1 MKKIFSTVVSL
12 FVISVMAVAEV
23 TIPTEFDG
31 IVLGKSTRS
40 EVHDLLVSKG
50 LVFSPEQSQSNEHGG
65 NDVFVGVFVHEDMN
79 FDCVVPAFLG
89 DTLISIGFRG
99 VCDTT
104 CNEYG
109 RDFIEKTHSKFNN
122 LACADSSFIVLSTT
136 AELKGYNTWS
146 RTDEESIVIT
156 MHNDSTCICSYVTEK
171 RLFEISSNLAF
182 EKLKQSLPDYAEENK
197 VYGVGGVRF
206 GDSKASVKSVIYSKS
221 SRLVEEDAHSMLFT
235 DVKIGGVTYDFAK
248 FYFSSDQLVSVNLQ
262 CAFYSWRKEE
272 ALMKFES
279 IKSQYGRKYTNM
291 TLLKDEEDLKGYNCG
306 AYTDGYDYMPILIS
320 FQKSLSRNDEI
331 MYYVEVD
338 YYNKRVDN
346 LYDDEI

>member
-40 EVHDLLVSKG
+40 EVHDLLASKG
-50 LVFSPEQSQSNEHGG
+50 LVFSPERSDTILYTN
-65 NDVFVGVFVHEDMN
+65 NDVFEGVFVYEDMS
-79 FDCVVPAFLG
+79 FDCVATSCLG
-89 DTLISIGFRG
+89 DTLVSIGFKG
-99 VCDTT
+99 VCDTN
-104 CNEYG
+104 CIEYSK
-109 RDFIEKTHSKFNN
+109 DFIEKTHSKYNN
-122 LACADSSFIVLSTT
+122 LACADSSLVVLSLT
-136 AELKGYNTWS
+136 EKKKGYSTWS
-146 RTDEESIVIT
+146 REDEETTIIT
-156 MHNDSTCICSYVTEK
+156 MQNDSSFLCFYFADSK
-171 RLFEISSNLAF
+171 MFEISMRLAF
-182 EKLKQSLPDYAEENK
+182 EHTKHLLPDYAEENK
-197 VYGVGGVRF
+197 VYGVGGVKF

-279 IKSQYGRKYTNM
+279 IKSLYERKYSNFK
-291 TLLKDEEDLKGYNCG
+291 LLIDEEDMKGYDCG
-306 AYTDGYDYMPILIS
+306 AYTDGYDYIPIIIS
-320 FQKSLSRNDEI
+320 FQKSLSRSDEI

-338 YYNKRVDN
+338 YYSKRVDN